1 MSKRA
6 SKQRRFEKPFIPV
19 KTKKRITTLHATSN
33 GTGLRHSFKNLEGWE
48 DYSRDI
54 IIAKVQK
61 EEEELLRV
69 SPFHSFLES
78 QNLDAK
84 KYLVTHNGS
93 VFRFANPL
101 YSPTTIVG
109 SISDGGRFNVGAAQ
123 VRADF
128 PSLNKAGCLYTASS
142 KDCALAEAAIPHG
155 TLKMYELSPKKTFEI
170 WDLAAVIAHL
180 NYPNLLDLV
189 KASDGEVLW
198 IYRKLPAIP
207 QILAMKLRSIGGD
220 GIKFESTK
228 ASGHSNVAFFFKTDQ
243 ESSAAF
249 DCKVIPIK

>member
-6 SKQRRFEKPFIPV
+6 SKQRRFDRPYIPV
-19 KTKKRITTLHATSN
+19 KPKKRITTLHATSK
-33 GTGLRHSFKNLEGWE
+33 GTGLRHSFKNVEGWE

-54 IIAKVQK
+54 ITAKVQK
-61 EEEELLRV
+61 EEEELFRV
-69 SPFHSFLES
+69 LPFHSFLQE
-78 QNLDAK
+78 QNIDAK
-84 KYLVTHNGS
+84 KFLVTHSGS

-101 YSPTTIVG
+101 YPVTTIVG

-128 PSLNKAGCLYTASS
+128 PTLNKAGCLYTASS
-142 KDCALAEAAIPHG
+142 KECALAEAAIPHG
-155 TLKMYELSPKKTFEI
+155 TLKMYELTPIKKFQV
-170 WDLAAVIAHL
+170 WDLAGVIAQL

-189 KASDGEVLW
+189 KASDGEALW
-198 IYRKLPAIP
+198 VYRKLPAIP
-207 QILAMKLRSIGGD
+207 QLLAMKLREIGGD

-228 ASGHSNVAFFFKTDQ
+228 AAGHSNIAFFFKTDL

-249 DCKVIPIK
+249 DCKEIAVN